1 MCNTKSTAYVLELVG
16 QTNGYYAAGN
26 RTTKNLAAAKFYIGS
41 HSARQSAYQM
51 ANRMQLENAK
61 QKQLEKIIIHKVEV
75 QIING

>member
-26 RTTKNLAAAKFYIGS
+26 RVTKNLSAAKFYIGS